1 MPQFSNDGLNLTYI
15 DDGPSDGVPI
25 LLIHG
30 FASNKRVNW
39 VSPGWV
45 HTLNEAGYRTIAF
58 DNRGHGESDK
68 PHDASS
74 YTPEKM
80 ADDAAALLDQLDIS
94 AAHTMGYSMGARISA
109 FLALRNPDKVRSLIF
124 GGLGMG
130 MVEGVGEWDPIADA
144 LLANSLDD
152 VTHEQ
157 GRNFRIFAD
166 QTKSDRLALAAC
178 IQASRK
184 LLTPAQMKSIS
195 ASTLIAVGT
204 KDDISGSAEELA
216 SLMPNASAFEIER
229 RDHMLA
235 VGDASFK
242 KRALAFLVD
251 QNA

>member
-1 MPQFSNDGLNLTYI
+1 MPQFSNDGLNLIYL
-15 DDGPSDGVPI
+15 DEGPENGRPI

-39 VSPGWV
+39 ISPGWV

-68 PHDASS
+68 PHEVHA

-80 ADDAAALLDQLDIS
+80 ASDGIALLDHLNLPTT
-94 AAHTMGYSMGARISA
+94 HVMGYSMGARISA
-109 FLALRNPDKVRSLIF
+109 FLALENPQRVNSLIF
-124 GGLGMG
+124 GGLGSG
-130 MVEGVGEWDPIADA
+130 MVEGVGDWDPIADA
-144 LLANSLDD
+144 LLADSLDD

-157 GRNFRIFAD
+157 GRAFRIFAD
-166 QTKSDRLALAAC
+166 QTKSDRHALAAC
-178 IQASRK
+178 IQSSRK
-184 LLTPAQMKSIS
+184 LLSGEQMATITQP
-195 ASTLIAVGT
+195 TLVAVGT
-204 KDDISGSAEELA
+204 KDDIAGSAQELA
-216 SLMPNASAFEIER
+216 DLMPNGEAFEIER

-242 KRALAFLVD
+242 KRALAFLSD